1 MHCTM
6 HKTWHYFYIWGR
18 NPRWPTTPK
27 NTFFR
32 FSVDTSMMDVASPS
46 ISLLTAAASSSSS
59 SATAA
64 AAAVNLSCRR
74 LAVVVWKA
82 GRRMAA
88 AAASLVSFFC
98 RKSVTLRSNSVRRR
112 VWVAAG
118 RRGGPTPPRGLPVA
132 KGLKTRS
139 LFCWCTQ
146 CVHLYCT

>member
-1 MHCTM
+1 MGEKSSVANH
-6 HKTWHYFYIWGR
+6 
-18 NPRWPTTPK
+18 TPK

-112 VWVAAG
+112 V
-118 RRGGPTPPRGLPVA
+118 
-132 KGLKTRS
+132 
-139 LFCWCTQ
+139 
-146 CVHLYCT
+146 